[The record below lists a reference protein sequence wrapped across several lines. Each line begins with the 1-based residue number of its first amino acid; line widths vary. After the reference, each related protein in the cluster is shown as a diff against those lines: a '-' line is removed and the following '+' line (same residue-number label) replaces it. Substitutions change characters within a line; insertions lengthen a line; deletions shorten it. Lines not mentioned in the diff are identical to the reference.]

1 MIDAPAGKLNVQENI
16 IFTILNGL
24 RAYKKELLEGIWNN
38 KVSTPD
44 EIFYIIGFVLNL
56 FI

>member
-16 IFTILNGL
+16 IFTILNVL